1 MIKCLKESLTLFCL
15 QGPIS
20 KGVIINIKKI
30 AVLNS
35 RFTITSLHDYFYF
48 KYFLDGSLPP
58 VEQPKAALEDKPK
71 AAVEDKSKAAMAD
84 KSKAAMADKSRNK
97 ALRPGDWICPKCE
110 NHNFARWDSFFF
122 VFY

>member
-1 MIKCLKESLTLFCL
+1 M
-15 QGPIS
+15 
-20 KGVIINIKKI
+20 
-30 AVLNS
+30 
-35 RFTITSLHDYFYF
+35 HDYFYF

-71 AAVEDKSKAAMAD
+71 AAIEDKSKAAMAD

-97 ALRPGDWICPKCE
+97 ALKPGDWICPKCE

-122 VFY
+122 CILLILFSKVTVVVV